1 MFGRPWHVGMSNVV
15 SKEKK
20 TCGSV
25 TFGGSVIIKAG
36 QELSHSTS
44 CIFIRWVLYTLG
56 TLPAFHWDRLS
67 RSSTVQENTCGAVW
81 YFGKNRLLLI
91 SSPPVWIR
99 GTALDPPTV
108 CVCVCVKCDKCGTP
122 LPPSLKKKVFLLC
135 CCTLQHNVSQCIN
148 QYHPGADRM
157 GKFRDVSGKTR
168 ALKHYQVMIRVK
180 HNKKAVIGSGVLC
193 Q

>member
-1 MFGRPWHVGMSNVV
+1 MFSYKAYSQTPFQQTGNMCSHVWKTMTCRHVKCGL
-15 SKEKK
+15 KRKK

-81 YFGKNRLLLI
+81 YFRKNRLLLI

-108 CVCVCVKCDKCGTP
+108 CVCVLNVINAGRPC
-122 LPPSLKKKVFLLC
+122 LLASKKKYFYCAV
-135 CCTLQHNVSQCIN
+135 V
-148 QYHPGADRM
+148 
-157 GKFRDVSGKTR
+157 
-168 ALKHYQVMIRVK
+168 HYNTMYRS
-180 HNKKAVIGSGVLC
+180 A
-193 Q
+193 